1 MARVSR
7 GYINHR
13 RGTQPGGIQV
23 DWLDTRYSSAGR
35 TLAFVKTERILTIFQ
50 VHVPSLVPPLHRRTT
65 KVCLEEVQ
73 VRFILFHGVD
83 GLRNQRCSSRRAPAV
98 CFNGGNEFAKGP
110 RVVPRTRNLLHE
122 PGPIREN
129 GREKCRRSLG
139 SEISASASSMSDASL
154 NAIAQQNPAEI
165 RPPTRAWQ
173 TAARE
178 RMLYL
183 QA

>member
-1 MARVSR
+1 M
-7 GYINHR
+7 
-13 RGTQPGGIQV
+13 QV

-65 KVCLEEVQ
+65 NNTKVCLDEVQ
-73 VRFILFHGVD
+73 VRFILFHGMD
-83 GLRNQRCSSRRAPAV
+83 GLCNQRCSSRRVPEV

-122 PGPIREN
+122 PGPIRETA
-129 GREKCRRSLG
+129 REKCRWSLG